1 MTKMP
6 MKSVVLVAAAL
17 LAGCG
22 GGGGG
27 DQADAL
33 DTAQL
38 RGRWVTA
45 AGAAPAYTAV
55 VLPGASNTASAW
67 LLAQD
72 ASRLVKLTVRGD
84 ASAQGKAYALGQAS
98 SQAVTGQVTASL
110 AAAPK
115 TFSVTGVAAG
125 SLALSQSDALSTP
138 AVQADAAGGWSA
150 TAGGQA
156 QALQW
161 TVGAA
166 GAVAGV
172 STTGCSY
179 TGQLTAMAGA
189 SVYGAQFD
197 ESCPDGARI
206 TYSGIATLNATKSGL
221 TVVVTSADESRGAA
235 VFFSK

>member
-1 MTKMP
+1 
-6 MKSVVLVAAAL
+6 MKSMVLVAAAL

-22 GGGGG
+22 GGSGGG
-27 DQADAL
+27 DDQSEAL
-33 DTAQL
+33 QTAQL
-38 RGRWVTA
+38 QGRWATA

-55 VLPGASNTASAW
+55 VVPGASNTASAW

-84 ASAQGKAYALGQAS
+84 ASAQGKAYALGQGS

-115 TFSVTGVAAG
+115 TFSVTGAAAG
-125 SLALSQSDALSTP
+125 TLALSQSDALSTP
-138 AVQADAAGGWSA
+138 AVQAEAAGGWSA

-161 TVGAA
+161 TVGAL
-166 GAVAGV
+166 GAVAGI

-179 TGQLTAMAGA
+179 AGQLTAMAGVGA
-189 SVYGAQFD
+189 YGVQFD
-197 ESCPDGARI
+197 ESCPDGAR
-206 TYSGIATLNATKSGL
+206 TVFGGIATLNASKTSL
-221 TVVVTSADESRGAA
+221 TVVGASTDESRGVA